1 MLQLIFLFIIVIIID
16 NNPCYARILISR
28 GTALTIF
35 VHVCLFFADHS
46 LQSLFSHSFSFAIP
60 FFFNVC
66 KVGHATCCTRIYYTK
81 ILCNSCT
88 TCRLA
93 YRKNRSHTSWRDIP
107 TYIIPTLMS
116 STRRG
121 PVLMHVGKVSAR
133 RGRSAHIC
141 ADHDYARFS
150 LSLSYLF
157 CSFISLDPWS
167 PSTGPF
173 VDLRFPT
180 NPHRESNE
188 IYLYLEIPV
197 SRICA
202 IIHPKFA

>member
-1 MLQLIFLFIIVIIID
+1 MTCSFFSRTRHGILRTLRDSADLTASDSSKSVGAQW
-16 NNPCYARILISR
+16 ARDTMRASI
-28 GTALTIF
+28 
-35 VHVCLFFADHS
+35 
-46 LQSLFSHSFSFAIP
+46 
-60 FFFNVC
+60 
-66 KVGHATCCTRIYYTK
+66 
-81 ILCNSCT
+81 
-88 TCRLA
+88 
-93 YRKNRSHTSWRDIP
+93 
-107 TYIIPTLMS
+107 
-116 STRRG
+116 RRG

-167 PSTGPF
+167 PSTRPF
-173 VDLRFPT
+173 ADLRFPT